1 MSPIS
6 LIRRI
11 FSLGGNRNAD
21 WVGRSYPHP
30 AEEMIAPELRPYLEN
45 HNWRNLRYPPYQEG
59 YPGLVAGRWFMRRY
73 QQDLF
78 DRLMGSLGLPD
89 EEFARYVEP
98 ILNNFAELAHLLPAS
113 QSHHHD
119 GPGGLL
125 RHSMEVA
132 AFTLDGCLT
141 TAFDAGETPSRRSM
155 RLRRWYVAGVAAGLL
170 HDAGK
175 PLSDI
180 RATSFEGGEE
190 WNYERETLHAWSS
203 RTGINRYFLHW
214 NPDRHANHVQV
225 SVSLVRGI
233 IPDEARAWIRD
244 GGHDI
249 YEAMLDAIS
258 GAGAGPLTSLVRAAD
273 EASVKRD
280 LLKGPRN
287 TTGGDTGVP
296 VARLVTDAML
306 RLIEKGTW
314 KANVPGGRV
323 WIATDGIYIAWTM
336 AADEIVQ
343 MVVADGVVAI
353 PRAADTL
360 VGILAAHGIAER
372 ASNGDVYWYVTP
384 HLLRK
389 NGQAPALRCIKL
401 LSPDILF
408 PLTPLPPPVS
418 ISLGKEGKAR
428 DLIAPN
434 DKLGEQASQK
444 NENQGDL
451 FQQENTASPGQADD
465 SGEEVVPPAD
475 KQTKP
480 KRKKAPATAEIGKPS
495 PGVRAGVTAED
506 ASPSLE
512 ITKPAAGSAE
522 EPMEPEEEPEQTFTL
537 EQMLGDLSQLP
548 EDNAS
553 GANNGA
559 PVTSE
564 SPSGALAADDAP
576 EQQSA
581 AAAAPERAARPG
593 RISLSQLRGD
603 QIGASP
609 LPTPQASS
617 ATVPQVQL
625 AVQPAQPE
633 KSSAPIAPLEIS
645 PGDAELLADHEMYL
659 LQMHPELARKLI
671 AAAAE
676 PDTLRSAFNKV
687 FVRLGSAFQHDDV
700 EGLVQA
706 GWLWQ
711 DIASEGPA
719 VLKKLKNQEGF
730 LFTQDYSL
738 IICKLARLDWN
749 VPHLSRLPTGELPVL
764 RNAVEQVIAKSSF
777 EVIAGLG
784 LRAITPHQVSQI
796 ADQFGV
802 TPALLEE
809 AIFALRDAVKVAV
822 KRKIF
827 IRALPEEI
835 PAK

>member
-11 FSLGGNRNAD
+11 FSLGGSRSVD
-21 WVGRSYPHP
+21 RVGRSYPHP

-78 DRLMGSLGLPD
+78 DRLMGSVGLPD

-180 RATSFEGGEE
+180 RATSFDGAEE

-258 GAGAGPLTSLVRAAD
+258 GAGAGPLTPLVRAAD

-306 RLIEKGTW
+306 RLVENGTW
-314 KANVPGGRV
+314 KANTPGGRI

-336 AADEIVQ
+336 AAEEIVQ

-401 LSPDILF
+401 VSPDILF

-451 FQQENTASPGQADD
+451 FQQESTTSPAQAVD
-465 SGEEVVPPAD
+465 SGEEVVPVAD

-480 KRKKAPATAEIGKPS
+480 KRKKAASLEIGKPS
-495 PGVRAGVTAED
+495 PGVRAGAAAEEAPPSVAVTEPAADSAED
-506 ASPSLE
+506 PKEL
-512 ITKPAAGSAE
+512 
-522 EPMEPEEEPEQTFTL
+522 EEEPEQTFTL

-548 EDNAS
+548 DDTES
-553 GANNGA
+553 GASSGA
-559 PVTSE
+559 SVATE
-564 SPSGALAADDAP
+564 SPPGGLSVEDAQ
-576 EQQSA
+576 EQRSVT
-581 AAAAPERAARPG
+581 AAAPELTVRPG

-603 QIGASP
+603 HSGAAP
-609 LPTPQASS
+609 ES
-617 ATVPQVQL
+617 APQVATA
-625 AVQPAQPE
+625 AVPVVAQVDQPAQPE
-633 KSSAPIAPLEIS
+633 KVAVPAPLEIS
-645 PGDAELLADHEMYL
+645 PGDAELLADHEIFL
-659 LQMHPELARKLI
+659 LQKHPELARKLI

-676 PDTLRSAFNKV
+676 PETLRSAFNKV
-687 FVRLGSAFQHDDV
+687 FVRLGSAFQHGDV
-700 EGLVQA
+700 EDLVQA

-730 LFTQDYSL
+730 LLTQDYSL
-738 IICKLARLDWN
+738 IVCKLARLDWN
-749 VPHLSRLPTGELPVL
+749 VPHLSRLPTGELPLL
-764 RNAVEQVIAKSSF
+764 RNAVEQVIARSSF

-784 LRAITPHQVSQI
+784 LRAITPHQLSQI
-796 ADQFGV
+796 AEQFGV
-802 TPALLEE
+802 SPALLEE

>member
-11 FSLGGNRNAD
+11 FSFGGSRRAEL
-21 WVGRSYPHP
+21 VGRSYPHP

-78 DRLMGSLGLPD
+78 ERLLGSVGLPD

-180 RATSFEGGEE
+180 RATSFDGAEE

-258 GAGAGPLTSLVRAAD
+258 GTGAGPLTSLVRAAD

-306 RLIEKGTW
+306 RLVENGTW
-314 KANVPGGRV
+314 KANIPGGRI
-323 WIATDGIYIAWTM
+323 WIATDGIYIAWTL
-336 AADEIVQ
+336 AAEEIVQ

-360 VGILAAHGIAER
+360 VGILASHGIAER
-372 ASNGDVYWYVTP
+372 ATNGDVYWYVTP

-401 LSPDILF
+401 VSPDILF
-408 PLTPLPPPVS
+408 PLTPLPPPIS
-418 ISLGKEGKAR
+418 ISLGKEGKTR
-428 DLIAPN
+428 ELIAPN

-451 FQQENTASPGQADD
+451 FQQESATPPGQAED
-465 SGEEVVPPAD
+465 SGEEIGTAAV
-475 KQTKP
+475 KLSKP
-480 KRKKAPATAEIGKPS
+480 KRKKSTAAAEIGKPS
-495 PGVRAGVTAED
+495 PGVRAGVAAEE
-506 ASPSLE
+506 ASPALAVS
-512 ITKPAAGSAE
+512 
-522 EPMEPEEEPEQTFTL
+522 EPTADFAVGPLEPEEEPEQTFTL

-548 EDNAS
+548 GDNAS
-553 GANNGA
+553 AAN
-559 PVTSE
+559 
-564 SPSGALAADDAP
+564 SGAVGAARSGPLTLSAGGAHEQELAP
-576 EQQSA
+576 
-581 AAAAPERAARPG
+581 AAPPELTVRPG

-603 QIGASP
+603 PSG
-609 LPTPQASS
+609 
-617 ATVPQVQL
+617 
-625 AVQPAQPE
+625 AVQVSMPPVETSAVPVVQQATQAAQPE
-633 KSSAPIAPLEIS
+633 RAVAPAPFEIS
-645 PGDAELLADHEMYL
+645 PGDAELLGDHEKYL
-659 LQMHPELARKLI
+659 LQKHPELARKLV

-687 FVRLGSAFQHDDV
+687 FVRLGSAFQHSDV
-700 EGLVQA
+700 EHLVQA

-730 LFTQDYSL
+730 LLTQDYSL
-738 IICKLARLDWN
+738 IVCKLARLDWN
-749 VPHLSRLPTGELPVL
+749 VPHISRLPTGELPVL

-802 TPALLEE
+802 SPALLEE

-827 IRALPEEI
+827 IRALPEET